1 MKLVVLTKQF
11 GNYTGATISTI
22 ELLKRISSNFDSV
35 LVLTLKTDGTI
46 IDNVNVTVLNGY
58 LKLIKSLKKQKNV
71 IGYSDDHL
79 GFLFS
84 LANINYV
91 HTYHGNWPDAR
102 KLSFDMFIKS
112 FYFMPLYKITIRE
125 AWKVISVSQYMQQHF
140 VNLINK
146 NNEVIYNGVRQKEI
160 FEKKSDQNMNNYFIM
175 VGNIDKRKY
184 SRALKIFDE
193 LEKQGYKGTIDI
205 YGAEL
210 DQLLVKKLDEYKFV
224 NVKGIENSINYG
236 KYNGLICTSA
246 SENLPVSI
254 IEAIINRIPV
264 ISSNVGG
271 IPEVVNYESGILL
284 DVNDV
289 NSFATTIINYEE
301 KKISR
306 QFADKVKATFNWD
319 QSSDLYMQVFK
330 KIGKNK

>member
-1 MKLVVLTKQF
+1 
-11 GNYTGATISTI
+11 
-22 ELLKRISSNFDSV
+22 
-35 LVLTLKTDGTI
+35 
-46 IDNVNVTVLNGY
+46 
-58 LKLIKSLKKQKNV
+58 
-71 IGYSDDHL
+71 
-79 GFLFS
+79 
-84 LANINYV
+84 
-91 HTYHGNWPDAR
+91 
-102 KLSFDMFIKS
+102 
-112 FYFMPLYKITIRE
+112 
-125 AWKVISVSQYMQQHF
+125 
-140 VNLINK
+140 
-146 NNEVIYNGVRQKEI
+146 
-160 FEKKSDQNMNNYFIM
+160 M

-184 SRALKIFDE
+184 SKALRIFDE

-271 IPEVVNYESGILL
+271 IPEVVNHESGILL

-319 QSSDLYMQVFK
+319 RSSDLYMQVFK